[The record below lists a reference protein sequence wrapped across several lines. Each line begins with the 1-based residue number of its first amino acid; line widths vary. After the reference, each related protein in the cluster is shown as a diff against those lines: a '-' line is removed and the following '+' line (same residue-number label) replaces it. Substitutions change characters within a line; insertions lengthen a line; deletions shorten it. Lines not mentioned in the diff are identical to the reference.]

1 MILALMEIVNERE
14 LHHCDIRVLADS
26 SSVASFFRKMGGRS
40 EAMCDIAITLGLPV
54 FLRQRSIRIPAEWRP
69 GTFMISCGVDGA
81 SRPTAL
87 HPGELE
93 PSGAWYLEVITRL
106 GHTPTVD
113 LFASAANTK
122 CETWWLSRKRQ
133 RGCLSADALSA
144 SWTALSQEY
153 GGPLWCFP
161 PMGRR
166 CLARVVDKL
175 LAEAQHVLCI
185 LPWDPTL
192 RSTATLVA
200 ASAMPP
206 ILFQPSGGSLA
217 YPDTKLLTAWLQ
229 QSRAASCL
237 SASGVWAAW
246 NLFAP
251 IAAQS
256 SAQAGLEQ
264 REARLMRFRHWA
276 VEVGR
281 PMSRLGNPSC
291 TTAATEISTIA
302 CAPI

>member
-1 MILALMEIVNERE
+1 MEIVNERE

-54 FLRQRSIRIPAEWRP
+54 FLRRRSIRIAAEWRP

-93 PSGAWYLEVITRL
+93 PSGAWYLEVVTRL

-122 CETWWLSRKRQ
+122 CETSLSRKRQ

-144 SWTALSQEY
+144 SWTASPQEY

-166 CLARVVDKL
+166 FLVRVVDKL

-237 SASGVWAAW
+237 SASGSGQRGICSRQSPRSRRRRLAW
-246 NLFAP
+246 
-251 IAAQS
+251 S
-256 SAQAGLEQ
+256 
-264 REARLMRFRHWA
+264 R
-276 VEVGR
+276 GR
-281 PMSRLGNPSC
+281 RG
-291 TTAATEISTIA
+291 
-302 CAPI
+302 